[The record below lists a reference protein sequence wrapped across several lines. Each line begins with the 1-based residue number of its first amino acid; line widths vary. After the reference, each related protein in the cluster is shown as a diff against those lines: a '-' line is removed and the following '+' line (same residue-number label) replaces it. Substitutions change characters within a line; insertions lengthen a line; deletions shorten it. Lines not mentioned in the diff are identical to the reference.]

1 MYSYHMH
8 VLSLSLYTYTNV
20 SFFSFYVLD
29 YIKKLLIDGK
39 TMVRNGNGGC
49 GVVMWLW
56 DIRKYEFEMNA
67 FIFLGKVWCRVKKEL
82 INATTDPT
90 HDIN

>member
-1 MYSYHMH
+1 MH

-49 GVVMWLW
+49 GVVM
-56 DIRKYEFEMNA
+56 
-67 FIFLGKVWCRVKKEL
+67 
-82 INATTDPT
+82 
-90 HDIN
+90 